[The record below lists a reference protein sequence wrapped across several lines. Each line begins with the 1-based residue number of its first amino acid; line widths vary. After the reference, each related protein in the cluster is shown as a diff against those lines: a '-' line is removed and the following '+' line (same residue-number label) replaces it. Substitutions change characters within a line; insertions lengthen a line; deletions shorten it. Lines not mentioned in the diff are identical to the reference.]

1 MTVILFRTII
11 VYVILLLV
19 MRLMG
24 KRQIGELQ
32 PSELVTTLILSQI
45 ASQPIVMQNVPV
57 AYGIVPVCVVV
68 CLEVIASF
76 VMTKS
81 PFLKRFFVGKPSILI
96 DKGKVNVKELL
107 RVRVTFEELMSELRS
122 KGVGDPSDVYY
133 AVMEENG
140 SISVLLKASE
150 CTPTRSDLNTAANER
165 GMARLVISDGVV
177 NTENLKKLGKNAS
190 WLAKKLDENKTE
202 QENVYIMTCNDASEI
217 NIVKKQKKEGRKR

>member
-1 MTVILFRTII
+1 MTVILFRTVI

-45 ASQPIVMQNVPV
+45 ASQPIVMQSVPV

-68 CLEVIASF
+68 CLEVMASF

-81 PFLKRFFVGKPSILI
+81 PFLKRLFVGKPSVLI
-96 DKGKVNVKELL
+96 DKGRVNVKELL

-122 KGVGDPSDVYY
+122 KGVGDPADVYY

-140 SISVLLKASE
+140 SISVLLKSSE
-150 CTPTRSDLNTAANER
+150 CPVTKKDLGINGAER
-165 GMARLVISDGVV
+165 GIARLVISDGVV
-177 NTENLKKLGKNAS
+177 NEQNLKMLGKNTA
-190 WLAKKLDENKTE
+190 WLIKQLENNKVKAK
-202 QENVYIMTCNDASEI
+202 NVYIMTCNDASEV
-217 NIVKKQKKEGRKR
+217 NIVKKQKKEGRSK

>member
-1 MTVILFRTII
+1 MTVLLLRTII
-11 VYVILLLV
+11 VYIILLLV

-57 AYGIVPVCVVV
+57 AYGIVPGCVVV

-81 PFLKRFFVGKPSILI
+81 PFLKRLFVGKPSILI

-107 RVRVTFEELMSELRS
+107 RVRVTFEELMSELRA

-140 SISVLLKASE
+140 SISVLLKSSE
-150 CTPTRSDLNTAANER
+150 SAPTRSDMNVGEKER
-165 GMARLVISDGVV
+165 GMARLVISDGEV
-177 NTENLKKLGKNAS
+177 NAENLKKLGKNTT
-190 WLAKKLDENKTE
+190 WLLKKLKEYKTE
-202 QENVYIMTCNDASEI
+202 AHDVYIMTCNDASEI
-217 NIVKKQKKEGRKR
+217 NIVKKQKEGGQK